1 MLHHGVLCSRY
12 SGLGKNVL
20 LSWQIVD
27 VPTHLPLTVWRR
39 SETSQLPK
47 NKTNKHN
54 SRSCY
59 QCPCW
64 QPLWKA
70 SISETWSHL
79 AALFVSSAVSS
90 VKKQRLVSSLTELT
104 GPTEVEGR
112 WRGPQRLIPMIQSV
126 SIASLDIEKLRKRKK
141 NEKNTKTKKMSKKK
155 KKKNMGN
162 EQPTEIHKSS

>member
-20 LSWQIVD
+20 LSLQIVD
-27 VPTHLPLTVWRR
+27 VPTHLPLTVWGR
-39 SETSQLPK
+39 SDTFQLPK

-79 AALFVSSAVSS
+79 AALFVSSAVCPECQKTTTSEQS
-90 VKKQRLVSSLTELT
+90 DRADRADRGGETLARAAKAYTNDSERLYCVSRYRKVEEKEKK
-104 GPTEVEGR
+104 
-112 WRGPQRLIPMIQSV
+112 
-126 SIASLDIEKLRKRKK
+126 
-141 NEKNTKTKKMSKKK
+141 
-155 KKKNMGN
+155 
-162 EQPTEIHKSS
+162 